1 MKKIK
6 NIIAIALV
14 SSLFTACQDLDI
26 PPKNIILNSE
36 IYTEGG
42 IEAYMAGLYNH
53 LPMEDFNMS
62 DEGNQNGFYFW
73 NCIKWDMCSTG
84 ESVNANQT
92 GIYVP
97 QKGYWSRGYQV
108 IRQANTLIEDLP
120 NFIGKLNGVKG
131 WMAEAKFIRAYVY
144 FSMVKRYGGVPLL
157 DMPQQSSGNDGDLWV
172 ARSSHEACVDFILK
186 DLDDAIADMGTE
198 KVAGR
203 ANNKYVAAAFKSR
216 VALYAGS
223 VARYGG
229 LFDYASKDDAGKL
242 LCGIPA
248 EKANNYFLQAYQ
260 AAKVVESGGYAL
272 YEGNSDKEANFREVF
287 SKADDNSESIFIRQ
301 YSKNDYVHSFDAVY
315 SPPRMTTTYGHRY
328 NVTLDWVELF
338 DGLPLH
344 RNTGRLKTTDDEGN
358 YVVYN
363 GPTALFE
370 NAEPRLKA
378 CLLLPGRTYKGV
390 ELDLRAGIIKESI
403 DPSTP
408 IAKFVTDDGQT
419 TSAYSN
425 VAFFRE
431 NIERATGD
439 SRNQQNPY
447 TTSTGLKLFKNGI
460 DGPANQGTNTLTGF
474 HGAKWLNLNMSVGDT
489 QLHTSTQSWID
500 IRYAEIVLNRA
511 EAALEL
517 YQNGV
522 TSFEGTDLRQD
533 AYSCINSLRSRAGAT
548 LLTSPTQLTDVSRE
562 GIDRGFGIGSFVY
575 APNDGLHVIR
585 VERYKELAFEHK
597 LYWDLRRWF
606 TFDTQIYQYRRRE
619 LLPFLFAKGATL
631 NAAGNPVGKYIYDT
645 RVCEMANN
653 SLTFETKNYYDKIP
667 DGERKVNPL
676 LEQNN
681 QY

>member
-1 MKKIK
+1 M
-6 NIIAIALV
+6 IALA
-14 SSLFTACQDLDI
+14 SSLFAACQDLDI

-84 ESVNANQT
+84 ETVNANQT
-92 GIYVP
+92 AIYIP
-97 QKGYWSRGYQV
+97 QKGYWSRGYQI

-120 NFIGKLNGVKG
+120 AYIGKLNGVKS
-131 WMAEAKFIRAYVY
+131 WIAEAKFIRAYVY

-157 DMPQQSSGNDGDLWV
+157 DTPQESTGNDEDLWI
-172 ARSSHEACVDFILK
+172 ARSSHEACIDFILK
-186 DLDDAIADMGTE
+186 DLDEAIADMGTE
-198 KVAGR
+198 KVTGR
-203 ANNKYVAAAFKSR
+203 ANNKYVVAAFKSR

-223 VARYGG
+223 VARYGSQ
-229 LFDYASKDDAGKL
+229 FNYASKEDAAKL
-242 LCGIPA
+242 LCGISA
-248 EKANNYFLQAYQ
+248 ERANDYFLQAYQ
-260 AAKVVESGGYAL
+260 SAKIVENGGYAL

-287 SKADDNSESIFIRQ
+287 SRADDNSESIFIRQ

-315 SPPRMTTTYGHRY
+315 CPPRMTTTYGHRY

-358 YVVYN
+358 YVVYDS
-363 GPTALFE
+363 PTALFE
-370 NAEPRLKA
+370 NAEPRLRA

-390 ELDLRAGIIKESI
+390 ELDIRAGIIKEEI

-408 IAKFVTDDGQT
+408 IAKFITDDGQT
-419 TSAYSN
+419 TSSYSN
-425 VAFFRE
+425 VAFVRE

-447 TTSTGLKLFKNGI
+447 VTKAGLKLFKNGI
-460 DGPANQGTNTLTGF
+460 DGPANQATNTLTGF
-474 HGAKWLNLNMSVGDT
+474 HGAKWLNLNMTIGDT
-489 QLHTSTQSWID
+489 QLHVSTQSWID
-500 IRYAEIVLNRA
+500 IRYAEVVLNRA

-522 TSFEGTDLRQD
+522 SNFEGTDLRQD
-533 AYSCINSLRSRAGAT
+533 AYDCINSVRSRAGAT
-548 LLTSPTQLTDVSRE
+548 LLSSPTQLTDISRE
-562 GIDRGFGIGSFVY
+562 GLERGMGAGSFVY
-575 APNDGLHVIR
+575 APNDGLHIIR
-585 VERYKELAFEHK
+585 IERYKELAFEHK

-619 LLPFLFAKGATL
+619 LLPFLFAKGATV
-631 NAAGNPVGKYIYDT
+631 NSAGNPVGKYIYDT
-645 RVCEMANN
+645 RVSEFANN